1 MSQEQSEGIIFEKEG
16 RIAKIIINRPSKMN
30 SITKEMGEE
39 LNRVARIIN
48 QDSDI
53 AVVLLTSV
61 GERSF
66 STGSDI
72 KLLHQYGTPFELRNR
87 EDYCAAIRSIRKP
100 VVAKVRGYA
109 LGGGLEL
116 LLTAD
121 IRYTDPTA
129 TFAVSEVHHGWT
141 SGSGAT
147 QHLGRLMSY
156 NQAAEL
162 VLTGKKFDAEEAY
175 RLGIINDIIPS
186 EELDA
191 HVDGVLAQMSE
202 QSTIAMQL
210 IKQNL
215 RSTQNIGIDAGLQYE
230 NDLFAFSFTTD
241 DAKEG
246 QAAFAEKRKPVF
258 TK

>member
-1 MSQEQSEGIIFEKEG
+1 MDKEIVYIKEG

-39 LNRVARIIN
+39 LHRVAQEIN
-48 QDSDI
+48 CDDEV
-53 AVVLLTSV
+53 AVVLLTST
-61 GERSF
+61 GEKSF

-72 KLLHQYGTPFELRNR
+72 KMLHQYGTPFELRNR
-87 EDYCAAIRSIRKP
+87 QDYCAALRSIRKP

-116 LLTAD
+116 LLTTD
-121 IRYTDPTA
+121 IRYCDTTA
-129 TFAVSEVHHGWT
+129 QFAVSEVHHGWT

-147 QHLGRLMSY
+147 QQLGRLMSY

-162 VLTGKKFDAEEAY
+162 VLTGKMIDANEAY
-175 RLGIINDIIPS
+175 RLGIINS
-186 EELDA
+186 VVSSSELDEY
-191 HVDGVLAQMSE
+191 VDKILDKMSE

-215 RSTQNIGIDAGLQYE
+215 RSTQNMGLDQGLQYE

-241 DAKEG
+241 DAREG
-246 QAAFAEKRKPVF
+246 QAAFKEKRKPKF
-258 TK
+258 C

>member
-1 MSQEQSEGIIFEKEG
+1 MEKEIMYIKEG

-39 LNRVARIIN
+39 LHRVAHEVN
-48 QDSDI
+48 NDNDV
-53 AVVLLTSV
+53 AVVLLTSM

-72 KLLHQYGTPFELRNR
+72 KMLHQYGSPFEMKNR
-87 EDYCAAIRSIRKP
+87 QDYCAALRSIRKP

-116 LLTAD
+116 LLTTD
-121 IRYTDPTA
+121 IRYCDSTA
-129 TFAVSEVHHGWT
+129 QFAVSEVHHGWT

-147 QHLGRLMSY
+147 QQLARTMSY

-162 VLTGKKFDAEEAY
+162 VLTGKKIDAQEAF
-175 RLGIINDIIPS
+175 RLGIVNAVIQDA
-186 EELDA
+186 ELDEY
-191 HVDGVLAQMSE
+191 VDSILLSMSE

-215 RSTQNIGIDAGLQYE
+215 RASQNMGLDQGLQYE

-241 DAKEG
+241 DAREG
-246 QAAFAEKRKPVF
+246 QAAFKEKRKPIF
-258 TK
+258 NPKG